1 MDKLLD
7 LAINGVLDIYVGPG
21 INLGDLT
28 KEEIEDYSRYGGRSA
43 STYNIL
49 SLINSVKDLNNENE
63 VADTLVA
70 TLLDIQNEL
79 QVATEKHNKEIKDS
93 EGYKSHEHSSYKEDM
108 LGNVYLMFNRRN
120 NYYKIGF
127 TKKDPSYRETT
138 LQAQEPEVELVD
150 YWKGSL
156 KDEENLHNIF
166 QEKRLRGEWFS
177 LAENDIHMIEMYFK
191 GA

>member
-1 MDKLLD
+1 MDKLIN
-7 LAINGVLDIYVGPG
+7 LAINGVLDIYIGPG

-28 KEEIEDYSRYGGRSA
+28 EEEIEKYSRYGRSA
-43 STYNIL
+43 TTYNIL
-49 SLINSVKDLNNENE
+49 SLIDSVNDLNNENE
-63 VADTLVA
+63 VTDTLVA
-70 TLLDIQNEL
+70 RLLDIQNEL
-79 QVATEKHNKEIKDS
+79 RVSTEKHNKEIQNSD
-93 EGYKSHEHSSYKEDM
+93 GFKSHKQPSYKEDA
-108 LGNVYLMFNRRN
+108 LGNVYLMLNRRN

-150 YWKGSL
+150 YWMGSL